1 MSAHDPA
8 SALDLAVI
16 AEAFACPLARFDRLV
31 LGACHWGAVVVT
43 LVVLGLVVE
52 GVIK

>member
-16 AEAFACPLARFDRLV
+16 AQAFERPLARFDRLV
-31 LGACHWGAVVVT
+31 LLACLWGAVVVT
-43 LVVLGLVVE
+43 LVMLGLVVE
-52 GVIK
+52 GVVR

>member
-1 MSAHDPA
+1 MSACDPA

-16 AEAFACPLARFDRLV
+16 AEAFAWPLSRFDRLV
-31 LGACHWGAVVVT
+31 LGTCRWGAVVIT
-43 LVVLGLVVE
+43 LVLLGLVVE

>member
-8 SALDLAVI
+8 SVLDLAVI
-16 AEAFACPLARFDRLV
+16 AEAFACPLTRLDRLV
-31 LGACHWGAVVVT
+31 LVACRWGAVVVT
-43 LVVLGLVVE
+43 LVVLSLVVE